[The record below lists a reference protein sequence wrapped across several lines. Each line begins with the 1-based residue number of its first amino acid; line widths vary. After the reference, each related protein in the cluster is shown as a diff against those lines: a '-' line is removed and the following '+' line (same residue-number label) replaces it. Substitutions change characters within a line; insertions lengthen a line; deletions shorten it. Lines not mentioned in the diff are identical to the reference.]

1 MTELKV
7 DISDL
12 KREGKDLIKE
22 LVEFLEEKTNAEVDE
37 TTDSIIVKSEE
48 EKGIPKKYLKVLLKK
63 FLHKTELK
71 DYYRVIRGEETSLK
85 VKERKIVEEE

>member
-1 MTELKV
+1 MTELKI

-12 KREGKDLIKE
+12 KREGEDLIKE
-22 LVEFLEEKTNAEVDE
+22 LVEFLEEKTNVEVDE

-48 EKGIPKKYLKVLLKK
+48 EKKIPKKYLKVLLKK

-71 DYYRVIRGEETSLK
+71 DFYRVIRGEETSLK
-85 VKERKIVEEE
+85 VKERKIAEEE